1 MELCSVL
8 YASLDGKGVWGRMD
22 ICICI
27 AESLCCS
34 SGIITTLLIICTPIE
49 IKQFKVWRKKKVL
62 KWSNMRTQQ
71 PSLLAVTVWER
82 KWGFPIMT
90 FLVHLS
96 CNPSSL
102 SFLIPPNLFFQQ
114 LGVESCYSFQKL
126 TFLFW
131 RLELLLHMFSS
142 TEVFEVFWGVV

>member
-34 SGIITTLLIICTPIE
+34 SGIITTLLIICTPIQ

-62 KWSNMRTQQ
+62 NECMHVRKC
-71 PSLLAVTVWER
+71 SLLSN
-82 KWGFPIMT
+82 
-90 FLVHLS
+90 FL
-96 CNPSSL
+96 
-102 SFLIPPNLFFQQ
+102 LFFFFP
-114 LGVESCYSFQKL
+114 L
-126 TFLFW
+126 
-131 RLELLLHMFSS
+131 
-142 TEVFEVFWGVV
+142 